1 MKSVWFGIIPK
12 LPTFINILILPLVT
26 PYLTASDYGVWG
38 IISSYIGIFISIYT
52 LGLHMHLSNSYYEY
66 GDKYKVVWGRIL
78 YLLLLLSTFFSCI
91 LFFVIWQTFND
102 LDYSN
107 RFMLALLSVFS
118 LQFNANNL
126 IGQCLYTL
134 RGTPV
139 PFVLR
144 TLLGGLIGVA
154 TTLVSIRFFKMGY
167 WGFVLGSAMNY
178 MFCFFSFIHPLW
190 FKEKL
195 YPRIEISKERIINL
209 LKISLPVVP
218 HALGFMLLSSSS
230 RIIMDL
236 YGVPIADIGIYSNGY
251 ILGDYITIVTTALV
265 SALAPYMQTTFRSG
279 NYAHYRIL
287 FVFCQSIALVSIFIF
302 CLWMPE
308 IYCILIRNESLQESM
323 TISQISCFANCVFP
337 LYIFMS
343 NVCFIKKNTVQLLW
357 LVFIPGILNII
368 LLLTFIPLFGY
379 KAAVITTL
387 ISYWTQMFIPFFI
400 KYYKEQI
407 SLWLGGRYKLVV
419 LFLIATLL
427 LVISVLMS
435 KILMVKLLLTLLI
448 MITVVCN
455 INKISYK
462 LKFL

>member
-1 MKSVWFGIIPK
+1 MKSVWFGIVPK
-12 LPTFINILILPLVT
+12 LPTFINILILPLIT
-26 PYLTASDYGVWG
+26 PYLSANDYGIWG
-38 IISSYIGIFISIYT
+38 IISSYMGIFISIYT

-66 GDKYKVVWGRIL
+66 SDKYRVVWGRIL
-78 YLLLLLSTFFSCI
+78 FLLLLLSTLFSCI
-91 LFFVIWQTFND
+91 LFFIIWSTFDNLEFD
-102 LDYSN
+102 N
-107 RFMLALLSVFS
+107 RILLALLSVFS

-139 PFVLR
+139 PFVSR
-144 TLLGGLIGVA
+144 TLAGGLIGIAV
-154 TTLVSIRFFKMGY
+154 TFVSIRYLKIGY
-167 WGFVLGSAMNY
+167 LGFVLGSAMNY

-190 FKEKL
+190 IKEKL
-195 YPRIEISKERIINL
+195 YPRVEKSKVRILSL

-265 SALAPYMQTTFRSG
+265 SALAPHMQITFRNE
-279 NYAHYRIL
+279 NYAHYRFLFIL
-287 FVFCQSIALVSIFIF
+287 CQSIALVSIFIF

-308 IYCILIRNESLQESM
+308 IYRLLIRNESLQESM

-337 LYIFMS
+337 LYVFMS

-357 LVFIPGILNII
+357 LVFIPGVLNIV

-379 KAAVITTL
+379 KVAVITTL
-387 ISYWTQMFIPFFI
+387 ISYWTQMLIPFFI
-400 KYYKEQI
+400 KHYKEQI
-407 SLWLGGRYKLVV
+407 SLWLGRRYKL
-419 LFLIATLL
+419 ILL
-427 LVISVLMS
+427 LFTAALLLLISMVFS
-435 KILMVKLLLTLLI
+435 KFFMVKLFLTLLI
-448 MITVVCN
+448 LIIIVCN